1 MNLSPLQARERHRLV
16 HIIKT
21 EVLTKLRTKQEEK
34 KQETV
39 LDIITRNIQLLGS
52 VSPSFLYE
60 GNLYTAAEYNP
71 RRKTIGGVYFD
82 SINTLLHP
90 SLYLSMKQLMDK
102 TMAEQSEIAL
112 INQFIN
118 MTLLTVKNMDDL
130 YILFGS
136 ENLPPI
142 AAEPFNTGDPMTPAE
157 MQAFKDKY
165 RDALIA
171 YRRIFLKQLLL
182 G

>member
-21 EVLTKLRTKQEEK
+21 AVLTKLRTKQEEK
-34 KQETV
+34 KQETL

-142 AAEPFNTGDPMTPAE
+142 AIESFNTGDPMTPTE